1 MADRPWAQ
9 STPAREEDVH
19 QIQELFTELE
29 TAASAHDAV
38 GFNARFTADVTF
50 TVGDGRRFR
59 GWEEIHSYHKERLDH
74 HAEGFRTSLEIDHI
88 TFPAADVAVVSTRQ
102 HWATPQDSGANAGTW
117 VLTRKDGA
125 WWVCTVQ
132 NTRIT
137 TA

>member
-1 MADRPWAQ
+1 MSAGRFEIQYLTGSVSPSGHWAISQ
-9 STPAREEDVH
+9 VSGSSR
-19 QIQELFTELE
+19 
-29 TAASAHDAV
+29 
-38 GFNARFTADVTF
+38 
-50 TVGDGRRFR
+50 
-59 GWEEIHSYHKERLDH
+59 H

-117 VLTRKDGA
+117 ILTRKDGA